1 MESDGGAA
9 LYGIGMIP
17 AGIATDFCAAF
28 TAGFFMSCT
37 VTPFDV
43 VRTKLMNQPND
54 ARIYSGFVECI
65 MKV

>member
-1 MESDGGAA
+1 MV
-9 LYGIGMIP
+9 P
-17 AGIATDFCAAF
+17 KGIATDFCAAF

-54 ARIYSGFVECI
+54 ARIYSGFVDCI
-65 MKV
+65 MKVRC